1 MNKEEFEGK
10 WHQFKGKIQEKWSKF
25 THDDIAHI
33 NGKYD
38 IFVGKLQK
46 KYSFTKEQAEKELNS
61 WQECCQKHGHPS
73 KHHEI
78 SKGSCSEKQAPC
90 KSHDKNNHKKN
101 DHHQGHKE
109 KDRKAS

>member
-1 MNKEEFEGK
+1 MHKEEFEGK
-10 WHQFKGKIQEKWSKF
+10 WHQFKGKIQEKWNKI

-38 IFVGKLQK
+38 IFLGKLQK
-46 KYSFTKEQAEKELNS
+46 KYGFTKEQAERELS
-61 WQECCQKHGHPS
+61 CWLECCQKPGHSS

-78 SKGSCSEKQAPC
+78 SKGCCSEKQAPC
-90 KSHDKNNHKKN
+90 KSHDKSNHKKN
-101 DHHQGHKE
+101 DHHHGHKE